1 MSKLLERCLKKNNI
15 DFISCK
21 GLYTL
26 LNDMKDPV
34 LFVRVDKGKFYVFT
48 KYLNFL
54 DRELQETPCESLD
67 EVLLHFQK
75 NF

>member
-34 LFVRVDKGKFYVFT
+34 VSMVMLGMVALRASVHHLAVLTLYETVNVYFT
-48 KYLNFL
+48 TQTTTL
-54 DRELQETPCESLD
+54 T
-67 EVLLHFQK
+67 
-75 NF
+75 